1 METIVLNIRWAG
13 YLLFAIGLI
22 NWRYQNSFEKGAP
35 LWMFGL
41 ALIIGTYIPAV
52 SKFMTSKVG
61 VIVIAIVVALLLLML
76 SLIHISS
83 PRDRQKSRMPSS
95 A

>member
-1 METIVLNIRWAG
+1 METIVLNMRWAG

-52 SKFMTSKVG
+52 SKVITTKVG
-61 VIVIAIVVALLLLML
+61 ATLIAIIVALLLML
-76 SLIHISS
+76 
-83 PRDRQKSRMPSS
+83 
-95 A
+95 AFFA

>member
-52 SKFMTSKVG
+52 TKAMASKVG
-61 VIVIAIVVALLLLML
+61 ATIIATLIALLLVL
-76 SLIHISS
+76 
-83 PRDRQKSRMPSS
+83 
-95 A
+95 AFTT

>member
-41 ALIIGTYIPAV
+41 ALIIGTYIPAISIV
-52 SKFMTSKVG
+52 MTTKVG
-61 VIVIAIVVALLLLML
+61 ATIVAVLVALLLL
-76 SLIHISS
+76 I
-83 PRDRQKSRMPSS
+83 
-95 A
+95 AFTA

>member
-1 METIVLNIRWAG
+1 MRWAG

-35 LWMFGL
+35 LWIFGL

-52 SKFMTSKVG
+52 SKFLSSKFG
-61 VIVIAIVVALLLLML
+61 TPLIATIVALLLVM
-76 SLIHISS
+76 
-83 PRDRQKSRMPSS
+83 
-95 A
+95 AFTA

>member
-1 METIVLNIRWAG
+1 METIALNIRWAG

-41 ALIIGTYIPAV
+41 AVIIGTYIPAV
-52 SKFMTSKVG
+52 TKVMATKLG
-61 VIVIAIVVALLLLML
+61 ITIIAVLVALLLVM
-76 SLIHISS
+76 
-83 PRDRQKSRMPSS
+83 
-95 A
+95 AFVA

>member
-52 SKFMTSKVG
+52 TKAMASKVG
-61 VIVIAIVVALLLLML
+61 ATIIATLVALLLVL
-76 SLIHISS
+76 
-83 PRDRQKSRMPSS
+83 
-95 A
+95 AFTA

>member
-52 SKFMTSKVG
+52 KKIMATKVG
-61 VIVIAIVVALLLLML
+61 ASIIAILVALMLLL
-76 SLIHISS
+76 
-83 PRDRQKSRMPSS
+83 
-95 A
+95 AFAA

>member
-22 NWRYQNSFEKGAP
+22 NWRYQSSFEKGAP

-52 SKFMTSKVG
+52 NKVMVNKIG
-61 VIVIAIVVALLLLML
+61 ATIIAVLVALLLLL
-76 SLIHISS
+76 
-83 PRDRQKSRMPSS
+83 
-95 A
+95 AFAA

>member
-1 METIVLNIRWAG
+1 METIVLNVRWAG

-22 NWRYQNSFEKGAP
+22 NWRYQNSFQKGAP

-52 SKFMTSKVG
+52 TKVMATKIG
-61 VIVIAIVVALLLLML
+61 AIVIAIIVALML
-76 SLIHISS
+76 VL
-83 PRDRQKSRMPSS
+83 
-95 A
+95 AFAA

>member
-41 ALIIGTYIPAV
+41 ALITGTYIPAV
-52 SKFMTSKVG
+52 TKVMATKLG
-61 VIVIAIVVALLLLML
+61 ATIISVLVALLLVV
-76 SLIHISS
+76 
-83 PRDRQKSRMPSS
+83 
-95 A
+95 AFAT

>member
-52 SKFMTSKVG
+52 SKVMTTKVG
-61 VIVIAIVVALLLLML
+61 AIIIAALVAVLLFV
-76 SLIHISS
+76 
-83 PRDRQKSRMPSS
+83 
-95 A
+95 AFTA

>member
-1 METIVLNIRWAG
+1 METIVLNMRWAG

-52 SKFMTSKVG
+52 SK
-61 VIVIAIVVALLLLML
+61 VITTKIGATVIAVIVALLLLM
-76 SLIHISS
+76 
-83 PRDRQKSRMPSS
+83 
-95 A
+95 AFFA

>member
-52 SKFMTSKVG
+52 SKIMSSKMG
-61 VIVIAIVVALLLLML
+61 AIIVAALVALMLLL
-76 SLIHISS
+76 
-83 PRDRQKSRMPSS
+83 
-95 A
+95 AFTA

>member
-52 SKFMTSKVG
+52 TKVMATKVG
-61 VIVIAIVVALLLLML
+61 ATIVAVLVILLLVM
-76 SLIHISS
+76 
-83 PRDRQKSRMPSS
+83 
-95 A
+95 AFTA

>member
-41 ALIIGTYIPAV
+41 ALIIGTYIPAI
-52 SKFMTSKVG
+52 SKVMATKVG
-61 VIVIAIVVALLLLML
+61 ATIIAALVALLLL
-76 SLIHISS
+76 I
-83 PRDRQKSRMPSS
+83 
-95 A
+95 AFTA

>member
-41 ALIIGTYIPAV
+41 AVIIGTYIPAV
-52 SKFMTSKVG
+52 TKVMATKLG
-61 VIVIAIVVALLLLML
+61 ITIIAVLVALLLLM
-76 SLIHISS
+76 
-83 PRDRQKSRMPSS
+83 
-95 A
+95 AFVA

>member
-22 NWRYQNSFEKGAP
+22 NWRYQNSFQKGAP

-41 ALIIGTYIPAV
+41 ALIVGTYIPAV
-52 SKFMTSKVG
+52 SKVMTTKVG
-61 VIVIAIVVALLLLML
+61 RAVVAAMVALLLVL
-76 SLIHISS
+76 
-83 PRDRQKSRMPSS
+83 
-95 A
+95 AFAA

>member
-1 METIVLNIRWAG
+1 METIVLNMRWAG

-52 SKFMTSKVG
+52 SKVITTKVG
-61 VIVIAIVVALLLLML
+61 ATIVAIIVALLLML
-76 SLIHISS
+76 
-83 PRDRQKSRMPSS
+83 
-95 A
+95 AFFA

>member
-22 NWRYQNSFEKGAP
+22 NWRYQNSFQKGAP

-41 ALIIGTYIPAV
+41 ALIVGTYIPAV
-52 SKFMTSKVG
+52 SKVMTTKVG
-61 VIVIAIVVALLLLML
+61 AAVVAAIVALLLVL
-76 SLIHISS
+76 
-83 PRDRQKSRMPSS
+83 
-95 A
+95 AFAA

>member
-41 ALIIGTYIPAV
+41 ALIIGTYIPAI
-52 SKFMTSKVG
+52 SKVMTSKIG
-61 VIVIAIVVALLLLML
+61 AIMIAALVALMLLL
-76 SLIHISS
+76 
-83 PRDRQKSRMPSS
+83 
-95 A
+95 AFTA

>member
-41 ALIIGTYIPAV
+41 ALIVGTYIPAV
-52 SKFMTSKVG
+52 TKVMATKAG
-61 VIVIAIVVALLLLML
+61 ATIIAVLVAILLIM
-76 SLIHISS
+76 
-83 PRDRQKSRMPSS
+83 
-95 A
+95 AFTA

>member
-41 ALIIGTYIPAV
+41 ALIIGTYVPAV
-52 SKFMTSKVG
+52 TKVMATKVG
-61 VIVIAIVVALLLLML
+61 ATIIAVLVILLLVM
-76 SLIHISS
+76 
-83 PRDRQKSRMPSS
+83 
-95 A
+95 AFTA

>member
-52 SKFMTSKVG
+52 SKVMTSKVG
-61 VIVIAIVVALLLLML
+61 AIVVAALVALLLLV
-76 SLIHISS
+76 
-83 PRDRQKSRMPSS
+83 
-95 A
+95 AFTA